1 MTIVKEVTMSEKKSE
16 DVLVPATTEDQTPV
30 SKTTKK
36 NADLTESQKK
46 AALTELTKIEKRIK
60 EGIIKYFETGMLLQ
74 EIRDKRLYELR
85 EHKNFTTYCNKVF
98 HFSRSYGYRLIAYCN
113 IWNSLSDD
121 EKDKIPERVIRALSM
136 VEDPK
141 ERQEVWDKIKAVTN
155 GELPT
160 YKIVENEVKTYREQ
174 KQLVD
179 AKFDPGA
186 SPDLVFC
193 RSLKAPVSR
202 SNPVEELIAKSD
214 GEYSVL
220 LRAAKEMFQADCLD
234 SEACDT
240 LKKELSKRHE
250 EFLDGLFKDDGS
262 EE

>member
-1 MTIVKEVTMSEKKSE
+1 MPKKKS
-16 DVLVPATTEDQTPV
+16 DGTQVPTV
-30 SKTTKK
+30 SKDKTAKAKPVDPAAMKK
-36 NADLTESQKK
+36 LEEMEKEIK
-46 AALTELTKIEKRIK
+46 A
-60 EGIIKYFETGMLLQ
+60 GITKYFETGMLLQ

-85 EHKNFTTYCNKVF
+85 EHKNFTTYCNEVF

-113 IWNSLSDD
+113 VWNLLNDD
-121 EKDKIPERVIRALSM
+121 EKSKIPERMIRALTS
-136 VEDPK
+136 VKKPE
-141 ERQEVWDKIKAVTN
+141 ERQKIWDKIKAATN

-160 YKIVENEVKTYREQ
+160 YQIVENEVKAYREQ

-179 AKFDPGA
+179 AKFDPEA

-202 SNPVEELIAKSD
+202 ANPVEELIAKSA

-234 SEACDT
+234 SQACDT
-240 LKKELSKRHE
+240 LKEELSKRHE
-250 EFLDGLFKDDGS
+250 EFLDSLFKDDGS

>member
-1 MTIVKEVTMSEKKSE
+1 MSEKKSE

-36 NADLTESQKK
+36 NADLTESQKE
-46 AALTELTKIEKRIK
+46 AALKELTEIEARIK
-60 EGIIKYFETGMLLQ
+60 AGIIKYFETGMLLQ
-74 EIRDKRLYELR
+74 QIEDRKLYKLRD
-85 EHKNFTTYCNKVF
+85 HKSFKAYCEEVF

-113 IWNSLSDD
+113 IWKLLSDD

-136 VEDPK
+136 VNDAE
-141 ERQEVWDKIKAVTN
+141 ERQKIWDRIKTITN

-160 YKIVENEVKTYREQ
+160 YQIVEDAVKAYREQ
-174 KQLVD
+174 KQLTD
-179 AKFDPGA
+179 AKFDPEA

-214 GEYSVL
+214 GKYNVL

-234 SEACDT
+234 LEACDT
-240 LKKELSKRHE
+240 LKEELSRRHE
-250 EFLDGLFKDDGS
+250 EFLDNLFNDDGS
-262 EE
+262 KE

>member
-1 MTIVKEVTMSEKKSE
+1 MPKKKS
-16 DVLVPATTEDQTPV
+16 DGTQVPTV
-30 SKTTKK
+30 SKDKTAKAK
-36 NADLTESQKK
+36 PVDP
-46 AALTELTKIEKRIK
+46 AALKKLEEMEKEIK
-60 EGIIKYFETGMLLQ
+60 AGITKYFETGMLLQ

>member
-1 MTIVKEVTMSEKKSE
+1 MPKKKS
-16 DVLVPATTEDQTPV
+16 DDTQVPTV
-30 SKTTKK
+30 SKDKTAKAK
-36 NADLTESQKK
+36 PVDP
-46 AALTELTKIEKRIK
+46 AALKKLEEMEKEIK
-60 EGIIKYFETGMLLQ
+60 AGITKYFETGMLLQ

-85 EHKNFTTYCNKVF
+85 EHKNFTTYCNEVF

-113 IWNSLSDD
+113 VWNLLNDD
-121 EKDKIPERVIRALSM
+121 EKSKIPERMIRALTS
-136 VEDPK
+136 VKKPE
-141 ERQEVWDKIKAVTN
+141 ERQKIWDKIKAATN

-160 YKIVENEVKTYREQ
+160 YQIVENEVKTYRKQ

>member
-1 MTIVKEVTMSEKKSE
+1 MMIIKEVTMSEKKSE
-16 DVLVPATTEDQTPV
+16 DVLVPATAEDQTPV

-46 AALTELTKIEKRIK
+46 AALTELTKIEKQIK

-85 EHKNFTTYCNKVF
+85 EHKNFTTYCNEVF

-113 IWNSLSDD
+113 VWNLLKDD
-121 EKDKIPERVIRALSM
+121 AKSKIPERMIRALASVKM
-136 VEDPK
+136 PE
-141 ERQEVWDKIKAVTN
+141 ERQKIWDKIKAATN

-160 YKIVENEVKTYREQ
+160 YQIVEKEVKAYREQ

-179 AKFDPGA
+179 AKFDLEA

-202 SNPVEELIAKSD
+202 SNPVEELIAKSN
-214 GEYSVL
+214 GKYNVL
-220 LRAAKEMFQADCLD
+220 LRAAKEMFQADYLD

-240 LKKELSKRHE
+240 LKEELSKRHE
-250 EFLDGLFKDDGS
+250 EFLDSLFKDDGS

>member
-1 MTIVKEVTMSEKKSE
+1 MPKKKS
-16 DVLVPATTEDQTPV
+16 DGTQVPTV
-30 SKTTKK
+30 SKDKTAKAK
-36 NADLTESQKK
+36 PVDP
-46 AALTELTKIEKRIK
+46 AALKKLEEMEKEIK
-60 EGIIKYFETGMLLQ
+60 AGITKYFETGMLLQ

-85 EHKNFTTYCNKVF
+85 EHKNFTTYCNEVF

-113 IWNSLSDD
+113 VWNLLNDD
-121 EKDKIPERVIRALSM
+121 EKSKIPERMIRALTS
-136 VEDPK
+136 VKKPE
-141 ERQEVWDKIKAVTN
+141 ERQKIWDKIKAATN

-160 YKIVENEVKTYREQ
+160 YQIVENEVKAYREQ

-179 AKFDPGA
+179 AKFDPEA

-202 SNPVEELIAKSD
+202 ANPVEELIAKSA

-240 LKKELSKRHE
+240 LKEELSKRHE
-250 EFLDGLFKDDGS
+250 EFLDSLFKDDGS

>member
-1 MTIVKEVTMSEKKSE
+1 MPKKKS
-16 DVLVPATTEDQTPV
+16 DGTQVPTV
-30 SKTTKK
+30 SKDKTAKAK
-36 NADLTESQKK
+36 PVDP
-46 AALTELTKIEKRIK
+46 AALKKLEEMEKEIK
-60 EGIIKYFETGMLLQ
+60 AGITKYFETGMLLQ

-85 EHKNFTTYCNKVF
+85 EHKNFTTYCNEVF

-113 IWNSLSDD
+113 VWNLLNDD
-121 EKDKIPERVIRALSM
+121 EKSKIPERMIRALTS
-136 VEDPK
+136 VK
-141 ERQEVWDKIKAVTN
+141 KIWDKIKAATN

-160 YKIVENEVKTYREQ
+160 YQIVENEVKAYREQ

-179 AKFDPGA
+179 AKFDPEA

-202 SNPVEELIAKSD
+202 ANPVEELIAKSA

-240 LKKELSKRHE
+240 LKEELSKRHE
-250 EFLDGLFKDDGS
+250 EFLDSLFKDDGS

>member
-1 MTIVKEVTMSEKKSE
+1 MSEKKSE

-160 YKIVENEVKTYREQ
+160 YKIVENEVKTYR
-174 KQLVD
+174 
-179 AKFDPGA
+179 
-186 SPDLVFC
+186 
-193 RSLKAPVSR
+193 
-202 SNPVEELIAKSD
+202 
-214 GEYSVL
+214 
-220 LRAAKEMFQADCLD
+220 
-234 SEACDT
+234 
-240 LKKELSKRHE
+240 
-250 EFLDGLFKDDGS
+250 
-262 EE
+262 

>member
-1 MTIVKEVTMSEKKSE
+1 MPKKKS
-16 DVLVPATTEDQTPV
+16 DGTQVATV
-30 SKTTKK
+30 SKNKTAKAK
-36 NADLTESQKK
+36 PVDP
-46 AALTELTKIEKRIK
+46 AALKKLEEMEKEIK
-60 EGIIKYFETGMLLQ
+60 AGITKYFETGMLLQ

-85 EHKNFTTYCNKVF
+85 EHKNFTTYCNEVF

-113 IWNSLSDD
+113 VWNLLNDD
-121 EKDKIPERVIRALSM
+121 EKSKIPERMIRALTS
-136 VEDPK
+136 VKKPE
-141 ERQEVWDKIKAVTN
+141 ERQKIWDKIKAATN

-160 YKIVENEVKTYREQ
+160 YQIVENEVKAYREQ

-179 AKFDPGA
+179 AKFDPEA

-202 SNPVEELIAKSD
+202 ANPVEELIAKSA

-240 LKKELSKRHE
+240 LKEELSKRHE
-250 EFLDGLFKDDGS
+250 EFLDSLFKDDGS

>member
-1 MTIVKEVTMSEKKSE
+1 M
-16 DVLVPATTEDQTPV
+16 
-30 SKTTKK
+30 
-36 NADLTESQKK
+36 
-46 AALTELTKIEKRIK
+46 
-60 EGIIKYFETGMLLQ
+60 
-74 EIRDKRLYELR
+74 
-85 EHKNFTTYCNKVF
+85 F